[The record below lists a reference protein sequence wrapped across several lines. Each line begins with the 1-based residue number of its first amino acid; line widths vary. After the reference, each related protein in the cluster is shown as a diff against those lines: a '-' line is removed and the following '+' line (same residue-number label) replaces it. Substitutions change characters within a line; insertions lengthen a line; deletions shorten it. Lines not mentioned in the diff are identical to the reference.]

1 METYKSG
8 TVVYPGTFD
17 CITNA
22 HLRLMEMGGR
32 VFSGDF
38 YVLVATKA
46 GKNPWFSLEERV
58 QMIKDSL
65 DAAYVGLDGNGT
77 NYIIPIPED
86 QRIKVI
92 PVTNS
97 KYVPDVM
104 KELNAKY
111 VLRGLRDAN
120 DFGYEQRL
128 MRFYR
133 IVNPEIVPI
142 YIPSFPEHHDDLTSS
157 SAVKEL
163 VGPYGWK
170 KMVNLFLPPPIRN
183 QFITRAYEKVPDA
196 Q

>member
-8 TVVYPGTFD
+8 TIVYPGTFD
-17 CITNA
+17 CVTNA
-22 HLRLMEMGGR
+22 HLRLMQIGGR
-32 VFSGDF
+32 LFSGDF

-46 GKNPWFSLEERV
+46 GKNPWFSLDERV
-58 QMIKDSL
+58 QMINDCLDKD
-65 DAAYVGLDGNGT
+65 YVDTDNQGNHWI
-77 NYIIPIPED
+77 NPIPEA

-92 PVTNS
+92 PVTNT

-104 KELNAKY
+104 KELRAKF

-133 IVNPEIVPI
+133 IVNPEITPI
-142 YIPSFPEHHDDLTSS
+142 YIPSFPEQHDDLTSS

-163 VGPYGWK
+163 VGPAGWIE
-170 KMVNLFLPPPIRN
+170 LIGRFLPLPIHGR
-183 QFITRAYEKVPDA
+183 FVERANEKLLEGK
-196 Q
+196 

>member
-17 CITNA
+17 CVTNA
-22 HLRLMEMGGR
+22 HLRLIEMGGR
-32 VFSGDF
+32 LFSGDF

-58 QMIKDSL
+58 QMIKDCVT
-65 DAAYVGLDGNGT
+65 DEYDFGK
-77 NYIIPIPED
+77 IPEA
-86 QRIKVI
+86 QRTTII
-92 PVTNS
+92 PVTNT

-104 KELNAKY
+104 KELGAKF

-133 IVNPEIVPI
+133 IVNPEIEPI
-142 YIPSFPEHHDDLTSS
+142 YIPSFPEKHSDLTSS

-163 VGPYGWK
+163 VGPAGWID
-170 KMVNLFLPPPIRN
+170 LTARFLPPQIHGR
-183 QFITRAYEKVPDA
+183 FVERANEKLL
-196 Q
+196 QGI